1 MEGGIRAW
9 QGLIAEGA
17 PEAGIA
23 WFAVGST
30 AADMAAL
37 AWTLEENTRLF
48 YTALAGM
55 RPGTDEADLFLSLVD
70 AEEHHK
76 KTLETVHGRL
86 TDQPVER
93 FYRDQATRIL
103 EGGIAMDE
111 ALKWAEG
118 KSAREVLTLAMG
130 LEANAYDRYLKMME
144 KSLDDDSRD
153 VFETVATE
161 ERGHLKGLAALMDE
175 VIGLE
180 EDSNR

>member
-1 MEGGIRAW
+1 MEGGIHAW
-9 QGLIAEGA
+9 HGLTAEGP

-86 TDQPVER
+86 TDQPVDR
-93 FYRDQATRIL
+93 FYRDQTIRIL

-118 KSAREVLTLAMG
+118 KPVMEILNLAME
-130 LEANAYDRYLKMME
+130 LEANAYDRYLKMIE

-153 VFETVATE
+153 VFETVARE
-161 ERGHLKGLAALMDE
+161 ERGHLKGLAALME
-175 VIGLE
+175 EIIGLE
-180 EDSNR
+180 